1 MIDNKGGYT
10 HFAFK
15 TSKGVFT
22 LIGSSREVDE
32 FRELGTC
39 NFHKWKRLQIKEWS
53 DSGKI
58 TPIEESTYLSWFEK
72 K

>member
-1 MIDNKGGYT
+1 MLNNKGEYT
-10 HFAFK
+10 LYAFK

-39 NFHKWKRLQIKEWS
+39 NFHKWKRSQIDIWLNSKLIEPIKES
-53 DSGKI
+53 
-58 TPIEESTYLSWFEK
+58 THIEWFK
-72 K
+72 